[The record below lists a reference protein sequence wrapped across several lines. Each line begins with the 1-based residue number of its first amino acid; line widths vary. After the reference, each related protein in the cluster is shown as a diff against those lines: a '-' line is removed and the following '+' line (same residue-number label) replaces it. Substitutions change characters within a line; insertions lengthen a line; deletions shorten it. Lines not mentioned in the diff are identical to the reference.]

1 MDSPSLPTTLVEAAR
16 SVAAELRRRRET
28 VAVAESAA
36 GGLVSAA
43 LLAVPGASDYY
54 AGGVVVYTAA
64 AGRAFLGP
72 TAARPEGMRG
82 ATEAFARYEAET
94 VRAAL
99 GAAWGVGETGAAGPA
114 GNPYGDPPGHA
125 WVAVAGP
132 AALGGTRAEVVS
144 TGATDREA
152 NMVAF
157 AGAALGLL
165 HQALVAP
172 DQTPA
177 SEP

>member
-1 MDSPSLPTTLVEAAR
+1 MDNAALPAALVETAR
-16 SVAAELRRRRET
+16 SVASELRRRSET

-54 AGGVVVYTAA
+54 AGGLVVYTAA

-72 TAARPEGMRG
+72 TAPRPDGMRG

-99 GAAWGVGETGAAGPA
+99 GAGWGVGETGAAGPA

-132 AALGGTRAEVVS
+132 AALGGTQAERVA
-144 TGATDREA
+144 TGSADREA

-157 AGAALGLL
+157 AAAALTLL
-165 HQALVAP
+165 HRALVAP
-172 DQTPA
+172 DQTP
-177 SEP
+177 STEP

>member
-1 MDSPSLPTTLVEAAR
+1 MDGPSLPPTLVEAAR
-16 SVAAELRRRRET
+16 SVAAELRRRGET

-72 TAARPEGMRG
+72 TAARPDGMRG

-94 VRAAL
+94 VRVAL
-99 GAAWGVGETGAAGPA
+99 GAAWGVE
-114 GNPYGDPPGHA
+114 
-125 WVAVAGP
+125 
-132 AALGGTRAEVVS
+132 E
-144 TGATDREA
+144 
-152 NMVAF
+152 
-157 AGAALGLL
+157 
-165 HQALVAP
+165 
-172 DQTPA
+172 
-177 SEP
+177 

>member
-1 MDSPSLPTTLVEAAR
+1 MDSSTLPGSLVQSARLV
-16 SVAAELRRRRET
+16 AEQLRRRGQT
-28 VAVAESAA
+28 VGVAESAA

-43 LLAVPGASDYY
+43 LLAVPGASEYY
-54 AGGVVVYTAA
+54 AGGVVMYTAA
-64 AGRAFLGP
+64 AGRAFLAP
-72 TAARPEGMRG
+72 TASRPPGMRG

-99 GAAWGVGETGAAGPA
+99 GCEWGVGETGAAGPA

-132 AALGGTRAEVVS
+132 AGLGGTQAEVVS
-144 TGATDREA
+144 TGGADREA

-157 AGAALGLL
+157 AAAALALL
-165 HQALVAP
+165 HRLLVAP
-172 DQTPA
+172 DQSPHT
-177 SEP
+177 EP